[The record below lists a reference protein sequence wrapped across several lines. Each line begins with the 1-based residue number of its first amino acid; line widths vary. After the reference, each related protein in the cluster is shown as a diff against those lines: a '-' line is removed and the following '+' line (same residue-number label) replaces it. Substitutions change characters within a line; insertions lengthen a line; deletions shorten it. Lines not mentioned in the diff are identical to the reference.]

1 MHPPLTASIASRGR
15 ALFAALVLCVLS
27 LTGPACKPP
36 PVPSDGSVVATPSG
50 WTDTARTILDVL
62 SWILPGARAIVNA
75 LLSTP
80 GAAPARTQVGR
91 VFDTVGEYTVRLHDA
106 VAAYEA
112 RGGDR
117 CAAQAAVAGLRVAL
131 VDLAQ
136 ILADNGLAFGRPLE
150 RVLDSTAAIVDELLP
165 GCTADAGWSS
175 AGEDANV
182 RLRAIE
188 AGARQ
193 RGVSLR
199 RDLDNIPHE
208 QH

>member
-1 MHPPLTASIASRGR
+1 MHPPSIASRGR
-15 ALFAALVLCVLS
+15 ALFAALFLCALS
-27 LTGPACKPP
+27 LSQPACKPP

-62 SWILPGARAIVNA
+62 AWVIPGARSVLNG
-75 LLSTP
+75 LLS
-80 GAAPARTQVGR
+80 APARTQVSR
-91 VFDTVGEYTVRLHDA
+91 VLDTLGDYTTRLHDA
-106 VAAYEA
+106 VTAYE
-112 RGGDR
+112 RSGGDR
-117 CAAQAAVAGLRVAL
+117 CAAHASVAGLRVAL

-136 ILADNGLAFGRPLE
+136 VLADNGLALGRPLE
-150 RVLDSTAAIVDELLP
+150 RVLDSAAAIADELVP
-165 GCTADAGWSS
+165 NCVMDAGWSS
-175 AGEDANV
+175 VGEDSNT

-193 RGVSLR
+193 RGVNLR

>member
-1 MHPPLTASIASRGR
+1 M
-15 ALFAALVLCVLS
+15 FAALMLFALS
-27 LTGPACKPP
+27 LSFGTTLPACKPP

-80 GAAPARTQVGR
+80 ARTQVGR
-91 VFDTVGEYTVRLHDA
+91 AFDAVSEYTVRLHDA

-165 GCTADAGWSS
+165 GCVGPGGDAGWSS
-175 AGEDANV
+175 AGESSNL